1 MATVYCDNCGTSL
14 LEETA
19 KFCRACG
26 KPTPLSEAATKRF
39 DEQPVLKNPTNPV
52 GASFTTPA
60 YMAPFEIPPA
70 QQTNDLRQKKQKRNV
85 IILVSMLAVMIFA
98 LAGLLAF
105 LSFGVDSSDISGPP
119 PPPGVGAPPPPGVP
133 VPPGVTRPPIP
144 PSPPGIGGSSS
155 IDPSLIYPGA
165 TQTMSVNHEGGKSV
179 LQLSSSDSVSKVAE
193 WYIARLKITKKVELA
208 GQTILKAGDIGVMI
222 FGGGEGEGSQILITR
237 GGD

>member
-39 DEQPVLKNPTNPV
+39 DEQPALQNPTSPV
-52 GASFTTPA
+52 GGSFTTPA
-60 YMAPFEIPPA
+60 YMAPFEMPSVE
-70 QQTNDLRQKKQKRNV
+70 QTHDLRQKRQKRNL

-105 LSFGVDSSDISGPP
+105 WNLARGGSEGIPETPP
-119 PPPGVGAPPPPGVP
+119 SIGTTPP
-133 VPPGVTRPPIP
+133 VPPVPPIP
-144 PSPPGIGGSSS
+144 PVPPVIDGTST

-165 TQTMSVNHEGGKSV
+165 RQTMVINQEGGKSV
-179 LQLSSSDSVSKVAE
+179 LQLRSDDAATKVAQ
-193 WYIARLKITKKVELA
+193 WYIARLKITKKVEVA
-208 GQTILKAGDIGVMI
+208 GQTILRAGDIGVVI
-222 FGGGEGEGSQILITR
+222 VGGDEGAQILITR
-237 GGD
+237 DNEK